1 MILFFTLAIY
11 SLLLGVTDDSN
22 KISYTEFVSQVK
34 EKKVAEADISGTEIT
49 ATLVDGSKIKTT
61 STSVYNPDLVKDLLA
76 NNVNIKVKKEQ
87 GTSLG
92 TILISWFPTLLL
104 IGVWIF
110 FMRQMG
116 GGSGGG
122 KANPLGFGRSKAQMI
137 APEDI
142 EVRFKDVAGCD
153 EAKQELEEMVE
164 YLKNPSKFQNL
175 GGKIPKGALLT
186 GDPGT
191 GKTLLA
197 KAVAGEANVPFF
209 SISGSD
215 FVEMFVGVGA
225 ARVRDLFA
233 QAKEKA
239 PCIIFIDEI
248 DAVGRH
254 RGAGI
259 GGGNDE
265 REQTLNQMLVEMDGF
280 KPNQSIIVLAAT
292 NRPDVLDTALMR
304 PGRFDRQIIVPLPD
318 IKGREHILNV
328 HIKIIPVSNDVDSQ
342 VIARGTPGFSGA
354 DLANLVNEAALMA
367 ARNNKK
373 LVDMSDFEKAKEKIM
388 MGAERK
394 SNALTEDQR
403 KTTAYHEGGHAIIAV
418 EIEGES
424 DPLHKVTIMPRGRA
438 LGVTMQ
444 LPEEDKVTYS
454 KEYLENQIAILMGG
468 RLAEELI
475 LNQQTTGAG
484 NDIERATSLARRMV
498 CNWGMSDLGP
508 LTYDNASNGPVF
520 GQPGSSNKSAVI
532 SEKLAEQ
539 IDSEIKKIVEKN
551 YGRAKDILKS
561 NEENLHSLAEA
572 LLEYETLD
580 KEQIDDLFA
589 GKPII
594 LKEDYTQTKRT
605 RDRASGEVKEEPS
618 EDNKTKAKKAKPAK
632 KTKAKSKADVKAKGS
647 KPKTKTTKK

>member
-1 MILFFTLAIY
+1 MKQFQKFLPLITIFLLTMSIY
-11 SLLLGVTDDSN
+11 SLLLGVSDKSE
-22 KISYTEFVSQVK
+22 KISYTEFVEKAKNK
-34 EKKVAEADISGTEIT
+34 EIADVEISGLKIT
-49 ATLVDGSKIKTT
+49 AKTVEGEKLQTT
-61 STSVYNPDLVKDLLA
+61 STSQYNPDLVKDLLA
-76 NNVNIKVKKEQ
+76 NDININVKDKE
-87 GTSLG
+87 GSTLG

-137 APEDI
+137 SPEDI
-142 EVRFKDVAGCD
+142 KVRFKDVAGCD
-153 EAKQELEEMVE
+153 EAKEELEEMVE
-164 YLKNPSKFQNL
+164 FLRNPSKFQRL

-186 GDPGT
+186 GEPGT

-197 KAVAGEANVPFF
+197 KAVAGEASVPYF

-233 QAKEKA
+233 QAKEKS

-280 KPNQSIIVLAAT
+280 KPNESVIILAAT
-292 NRPDVLDTALMR
+292 NRPDVLDSALMR
-304 PGRFDRQIIVPLPD
+304 PGRFDRQINVPLPD

-328 HIKIIPVSNDVDSQ
+328 HMREIPVSSDVDAEI
-342 VIARGTPGFSGA
+342 IARGTPGFAGA
-354 DLANLVNEAALMA
+354 ELANLVNEAALMA

-373 LVDMSDFEKAKEKIM
+373 LVDMIDFEKAKEKIM
-388 MGAERK
+388 MGSERK
-394 SNALTEDQR
+394 SNVLTNEQK
-403 KTTAYHEGGHAIIAV
+403 KTTAYHEGGHAIV
-418 EIEGES
+418 TLEIEGEV
-424 DPLHKVTIMPRGRA
+424 DPLHKVTIMPRGGA

-444 LPEEDKVTYS
+444 LPTEDKVTYD
-454 KEYLENQIAILMGG
+454 KKYLENQIAILMGG

-475 LNQQTTGAG
+475 LDQQTTGAG
-484 NDIERATSLARRMV
+484 NDMERATSIARKMV
-498 CNWGMSDLGP
+498 CNWGMSEKLGP
-508 LTYDNASNGPVF
+508 LTYDNASNGQPF
-520 GQPGSSNKSAVI
+520 GQGARSSSSNTV
-532 SEKLAEQ
+532 SERLAEE
-539 IDSEIKKIVEKN
+539 IDAEVRAIVEKN
-551 YGRAKDILKS
+551 YNRAKDLLVK
-561 NEENLHSLAEA
+561 NKEKLHKLAEA
-572 LLEYETLD
+572 LLEFETLD

-589 GKPII
+589 GKPVIVKQEAI
-594 LKEDYTQTKRT
+594 RKRKKDRKAESENQKKDDKKET
-605 RDRASGEVKEEPS
+605 
-618 EDNKTKAKKAKPAK
+618 AKKK
-632 KTKAKSKADVKAKGS
+632 K
-647 KPKTKTTKK
+647 

>member
-1 MILFFTLAIY
+1 MNQFQRYLPIITIFCLSMMVY
-11 SLLLGVTDDSN
+11 SMLLTAADKAGT
-22 KISYTEFVSQVK
+22 ISYSEFVQ
-34 EKKVAEADISGTEIT
+34 KVADKEVTEATISGT
-49 ATLVDGSKIKTT
+49 KISAKTT
-61 STSVYNPDLVKDLLA
+61 EGETLKTTNTSQYNPDLVKDLLA
-76 NNVNIKVKKEQ
+76 NDVNIKVKAQE

-122 KANPLGFGRSKAQMI
+122 KANPLGFGRSKAKMI

-142 EVRFKDVAGCD
+142 DVRFKDVAGCD
-153 EAKQELEEMVE
+153 EAKEELVEMVE
-164 YLKNPSKFQNL
+164 FLKNPSKFQRL

-186 GDPGT
+186 GEPGT

-197 KAVAGEANVPFF
+197 KAVAGEAGVPYF

-225 ARVRDLFA
+225 ARVRDLFT

-280 KPNQSIIVLAAT
+280 KQNESVIVLAAT
-292 NRPDVLDTALMR
+292 NRSDVLDSALMR
-304 PGRFDRQIIVPLPD
+304 PGRFDRQVNVPLPD
-318 IKGREHILNV
+318 IKGRERILNV
-328 HIKIIPVSNDVDSQ
+328 HMNNIPVSSDVNAET
-342 VIARGTPGFSGA
+342 IARGTPGFSGA
-354 DLANLVNEAALMA
+354 ELANLVNEAALMA
-367 ARNNKK
+367 ARGDKK
-373 LVDMSDFEKAKEKIM
+373 LVDMIDFEKAKEKIM

-394 SNALTEDQR
+394 SNALTDEQK
-403 KTTAYHEGGHAIIAV
+403 KTTAYHEGGHAIV
-418 EIEGES
+418 TLELKEGDV
-424 DPLHKVTIMPRGRA
+424 DPLHKVTIMPRGGA

-444 LPEEDKVTYS
+444 LPTEDKVTYD
-454 KEYLENQIAILMGG
+454 KKYLENQIAILMGG
-468 RLAEELI
+468 RLAEEII
-475 LNQQTTGAG
+475 LDQQTTGAG
-484 NDIERATSLARRMV
+484 NDMERATSIARRMV
-498 CNWGMSDLGP
+498 CNWGMSDKLGP
-508 LTYDNASNGPVF
+508 LTYDNATNGQPF
-520 GQPGSSNKSAVI
+520 GQGGRSSGNSTV

-539 IDSEIKKIVEKN
+539 IDAEVRAIVERN
-551 YGRAKDILKS
+551 YEKAKDILMQNKDK
-561 NEENLHSLAEA
+561 LHKLADA

-589 GKPII
+589 GKPVIV
-594 LKEDYTQTKRT
+594 KQEAVRKRKK
-605 RDRASGEVKEEPS
+605 DQKVEE
-618 EDNKTKAKKAKPAK
+618 
-632 KTKAKSKADVKAKGS
+632 
-647 KPKTKTTKK
+647 KPKKSDKKDTSEK